1 MDLFPPDFPQKP
13 KRETDETTKMP
24 PTRSRP
30 QNQRG
35 PSNGADEQKP
45 YAPLTVNHA
54 RLERQRLKKRRRRI
68 RMAVVV
74 SVALACVLVY
84 FTGLYGTS
92 IALLGDLTDSVVI
105 ALTPGGGFPLEMN
118 MEELTDVQPLAGG
131 FAALDGRELTMWSA
145 SGKELRRVQHGYSEP
160 CITTGNTRV
169 CIYDRGS
176 NALRVEG
183 RRSTLSDKT
192 NTLKGNAIL
201 AEMSP
206 NGTLAVFTD
215 KGLEVYDPMF
225 NLIWY
230 WNRTDALPLAMAF
243 DSGNRKFAAALVESR
258 GGVLSSTVYLF
269 ETGKSEAIAEIQA
282 DDAMPV
288 AMKYLS
294 SGSLLCVFDT
304 RAVIYDTAT
313 GQQTASYEYGTR
325 VLQSVSTGSGLN
337 TVLLFSDVDT
347 SRHAEVIVLDE
358 TLSEA
363 GRAELNTRSLRVA
376 SDRTGAYVMTDDSV
390 VTFALDGTLCGET
403 LLDETP
409 QRIVCAGKLYLFAGD
424 TAFEFTPPG
433 KPAEGASPAVTDLR
447 EDSSEEQA
455 QSGDASSST
464 ADASASAAAQ

>member
-1 MDLFPPDFPQKP
+1 MCIRD
-13 KRETDETTKMP
+13 R
-24 PTRSRP
+24 
-30 QNQRG
+30 
-35 PSNGADEQKP
+35 P

-54 RLERQRLKKRRRRI
+54 RLERLRLKKRRRRI

-92 IALLGDLTDSVVI
+92 IALLGDLTDSVMI

-215 KGLEVYDPMF
+215 KGLEVYDLS
-225 NLIWY
+225 LIH
-230 WNRTDALPLAMAF
+230 
-243 DSGNRKFAAALVESR
+243 
-258 GGVLSSTVYLF
+258 
-269 ETGKSEAIAEIQA
+269 I
-282 DDAMPV
+282 
-288 AMKYLS
+288 
-294 SGSLLCVFDT
+294 
-304 RAVIYDTAT
+304 
-313 GQQTASYEYGTR
+313 
-325 VLQSVSTGSGLN
+325 
-337 TVLLFSDVDT
+337 
-347 SRHAEVIVLDE
+347 
-358 TLSEA
+358 
-363 GRAELNTRSLRVA
+363 
-376 SDRTGAYVMTDDSV
+376 
-390 VTFALDGTLCGET
+390 
-403 LLDETP
+403 
-409 QRIVCAGKLYLFAGD
+409 
-424 TAFEFTPPG
+424 
-433 KPAEGASPAVTDLR
+433 
-447 EDSSEEQA
+447 
-455 QSGDASSST
+455 
-464 ADASASAAAQ
+464 